1 MCLVSF
7 IYIDPFFKL
16 DRTVAGQSSTKG
28 SRTSN
33 SRGIGGIL
41 RCRGPRSERRILSGG
56 CTASG
61 TVKEM
66 YICMKLVCVPFERC
80 IYREVV
86 VQARRMRLCNIF
98 VTMLCNSA
106 SFMEKNTI
114 RPGRRRPGG
123 WTRECGR
130 HLTRRARGAT
140 GGRAAGHA
148 AGGLSGRQA
157 GRWGRGRIGF
167 FSFLHCPNTKSIFC
181 RGTKSAQILPRQR
194 NISPGSY

>member
-1 MCLVSF
+1 LCLVSF
-7 IYIDPFFKL
+7 IYIDPFKL

-41 RCRGPRSERRILSGG
+41 RRRGPRSERRILSGG
-56 CTASG
+56 CTAIG

-106 SFMEKNTI
+106 SFIAVCSTI
-114 RPGRRRPGG
+114 
-123 WTRECGR
+123 E
-130 HLTRRARGAT
+130 
-140 GGRAAGHA
+140 
-148 AGGLSGRQA
+148 LSAKHKIKSAQINK
-157 GRWGRGRIGF
+157 WK
-167 FSFLHCPNTKSIFC
+167 NTKSIFC
-181 RGTKSAQILPRQR
+181 RGTKSAQNAAAAETHLSRFVLRTGTKAPPPSLQNRPRGTPLVLVR
-194 NISPGSY
+194 GRTGTNAMGH